1 MPLEVQSALIGAFVT
16 VAVMTGMLLRRRRRR
31 TDVLFSILCVVLVLW
46 YLATFLGGIYG
57 SDPWHRVQLALAA
70 LVPAAMIRLFS
81 ELMPWGEARGRRL
94 MNASYPGSV
103 LVAVAALSPLG
114 NLPVVQIITGVYIGI
129 TILLASRVM
138 MSSGDVQK
146 GTVEYA
152 RRRYLAIGASVVT
165 IVAIIGDIEPIR
177 GTATSI
183 GHLAMMVFVFFL
195 AQVILRDRLLDLN
208 EFVGRMAILG
218 ILAGL
223 FAGISAL
230 LISLGNNP
238 STRLF
243 NATVGVIILLTLYEP
258 LKDRLESKAIELFAR
273 ERHRFTMT
281 LEDLRRRMQ
290 HGVLDPAKM
299 SRIVADSLYDSRR
312 ATHVAI
318 YLLEPIGN
326 GFVLHSFRGPEP
338 QARVNA
344 NERPALW
351 HAIQQS
357 RAPILTEQLTSKN
370 PEDEKAPNRDL
381 LDAMRAVSA
390 DVLLPFT
397 SGETVLGF
405 LSLRDDRSAE
415 PYSTAEI
422 ANLMKIAETAA
433 TVIWNSKL
441 AERLRERERLA
452 AIGAMAAGLAH
463 EIRNPLGAIK
473 GAAEYLDP
481 RQVEDGEESEFLQV
495 IIDETNRLNSVV
507 SQFLDYARP
516 FRSKLRPT
524 DVNAVLRKT
533 AKLIE
538 AQQAEW
544 AARIELELDD
554 SVPKISAD
562 SEQIKQVILNL
573 TLNAL
578 DASKEGEKPIHLTTR
593 HLAERACIELR
604 VRDEGVGIPP
614 DDLDQIFIPFFT
626 TKQQG
631 TGLGLAVCQRI
642 IMNHGGT
649 IYPESKVGVGTE
661 FVIQLPVEQKD
672 AISSTGSF
680 TRPAR
685 RGSKIPNANTPIGE
699 LPSRPSPSE
708 EPA

>member
-16 VAVMTGMLLRRRRRR
+16 VAVMTGLLLRRRRRR
-31 TDVLFSILCVVLVLW
+31 TDVIFAILCVALVVW
-46 YLATFLGGIYG
+46 FLATFLRGIYG

-81 ELMPWGEARGRRL
+81 ELMPWSNVRGRRL
-94 MNASYPGSV
+94 MNAAYPASV
-103 LVAVAALSPLG
+103 IVAVAALSPLG
-114 NLPVVQIITGVYIGI
+114 NLPAVQIITGVYIGVI
-129 TILLASRVM
+129 VLLASRVM
-138 MSSGDVQK
+138 MDSQDVAK
-146 GTVEYA
+146 GTIEHA
-152 RRRYLAIGASVVT
+152 RRRYLAIGASLVT
-165 IVAIIGDIEPIR
+165 LLAIIGDLEQVR
-177 GTATSI
+177 GPATSI
-183 GHLAMMVFVFFL
+183 GHLAVMLYVFFL

-208 EFVGRMAILG
+208 EFIGRMMILG
-218 ILAGL
+218 ILAIL
-223 FAGISAL
+223 FAAISAL
-230 LISLGNNP
+230 LISLGNNA
-238 STRLF
+238 SARLF
-243 NATVGVIILLTLYEP
+243 NAVVGVIILLTLYEP
-258 LKDRLESKAIELFAR
+258 LKERLESKAIELFSR
-273 ERHRFTMT
+273 ERHRFTQT

-290 HGVLDPAKM
+290 HGVLDPSKM
-299 SRIVADSLYDSRR
+299 SSIVVGSLYDSRR

-318 YLLEPIGN
+318 YLLEPMGN
-326 GFVLHSFRGPEP
+326 GFSLHAHRGPEP
-338 QARVNA
+338 EPRVNA

-351 HAIQQS
+351 QAIQQN
-357 RAPILTEQLTSKN
+357 RAPLLTEQLSRTD
-370 PEDEKAPNRDL
+370 PADGEAEPNRDL
-381 LDAMRAVSA
+381 LDSLRAVSA

-397 SGETVLGF
+397 SGEAVLGF
-405 LSLRDDRSAE
+405 LAMRDDRSAE

-481 RQVEDGEESEFLQV
+481 KSLENDEESEFLQV

-516 FRSKLRPT
+516 FRAKLRPT

-533 AKLIE
+533 AKLLE
-538 AQQAEW
+538 AQNAEW
-544 AARIELELDD
+544 GGRIVFDLDD
-554 SVPKISAD
+554 GLPKISAD

-573 TLNAL
+573 ALNGL
-578 DASKEGEKPIHLTTR
+578 DASKESGAPIHLATR
-593 HLAERACIELR
+593 YIPDRGFIELR
-604 VRDEGVGIPP
+604 VRDEGIGIPQ

-649 IYPESKVGVGTE
+649 IFPESRVGEGTE
-661 FVIQLPVEQKD
+661 FVIQLPVEPRD
-672 AISSTGSF
+672 AITSTGSF
-680 TRPAR
+680 QRPKKR
-685 RGSKIPNANTPIGE
+685 TSTIPPTSTPIGP
-699 LPSRPSPSE
+699 LPPRPSN